1 MALRRF
7 APAGLTGLAGL
18 LALSPITALAHGA
31 IPGATPFYVGLLH
44 PLLAPAHVLAL
55 LALGLYLGRVDE
67 PRKALAIWALGLG
80 LVLGGLLTLPL
91 ADPDTDRGLL
101 PVALVC
107 AVLVAA
113 GRTGPAGLVATVCG
127 LIGLLV
133 GLGSGDP
140 GFAPWQRFL
149 TIGGSVVGAL
159 LITGQLAFW
168 GELLGRQPRLAHGTA
183 IGQRILGGWLVA
195 ISLLML
201 VLGWVGPLTKSA
213 G

>member
-1 MALRRF
+1 MAVKQRR
-7 APAGLTGLAGL
+7 AALAGA
-18 LALSPITALAHGA
+18 LALLPLGALAHGA

-44 PLLAPAHVLAL
+44 PLLAPAHVLML

-67 PRKALAIWALGLG
+67 PRKAVAIWALALG

-91 ADPDTDRGLL
+91 SDPDTDRGLL
-101 PVALVC
+101 PLALTC

-113 GRTGPAGLVATVCG
+113 GRTGPAGLVATVCA
-127 LIGLLV
+127 LAGLLV

-140 GFAPWQRFL
+140 GFGPWQRFL

-201 VLGWVGPLTKSA
+201 VLGWLGPLTRS
-213 G
+213 GG

>member
-1 MALRRF
+1 MTWQRLA
-7 APAGLTGLAGL
+7 AGLGL
-18 LALSPITALAHGA
+18 LALTTPSALAHGA

-55 LALGLYLGRVDE
+55 LALGLYLGRADE
-67 PRKALAIWALGLG
+67 ARKAVAIWALALG

-91 ADPDTDRGLL
+91 SDPDTDRGLL
-101 PVALVC
+101 PVALAC

-113 GRTGPAGLVATVCG
+113 GRTGPVGLVATVCA

-168 GELLGRQPRLAHGTA
+168 GEVLGRQPRLAQGTA

-201 VLGWVGPLTKSA
+201 VMGWVGPLMRA
-213 G
+213 GG

>member
-1 MALRRF
+1 MTLPRA
-7 APAGLTGLAGL
+7 AQAGLIALA
-18 LALSPITALAHGA
+18 ALSPMAALAHGA

-44 PLLAPAHVLAL
+44 PLLAPAHVLTL

-67 PRKALAIWALGLG
+67 PRKAVAIWALALG
-80 LVLGGLLTLPL
+80 LVLGGLLTLPA

-101 PVALVC
+101 PLALTC

-113 GRTGPAGLVATVCG
+113 GRTGPAGLVAALCG
-127 LIGLLV
+127 LAGLMV

-140 GFAPWQRFL
+140 GFDPWQRFL

-168 GELLGRQPRLAHGTA
+168 AELLGRQPRIAHGAA

-201 VLGWVGPLTKSA
+201 VLGWVGPLTRA
-213 G
+213 GS